1 MIEYGR
7 ANDMPWER
15 SVVFIT
21 SNVGTGLSM
30 QIAQDRAK
38 VWLCSTPRRRAS
50 RCGGEPSWPLV
61 AAPGRGCTI
70 AVSSAHLQACDMRVA
85 CQGVPQS

>member
-1 MIEYGR
+1 MIEHGR

-38 VWLCSTPRRRAS
+38 VWLCSNPPRRVSRYIAMWWRAKLAARCVARRRVHDS
-50 RCGGEPSWPLV
+50 RFF
-61 AAPGRGCTI
+61 CTL
-70 AVSSAHLQACDMRVA
+70 ASV
-85 CQGVPQS
+85 